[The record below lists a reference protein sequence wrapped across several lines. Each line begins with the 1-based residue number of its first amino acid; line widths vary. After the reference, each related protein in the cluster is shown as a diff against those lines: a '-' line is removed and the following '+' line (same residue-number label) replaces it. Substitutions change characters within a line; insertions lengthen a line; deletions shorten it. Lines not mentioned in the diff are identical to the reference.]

1 MACRKDKTDT
11 EKAIDEFV
19 EVSGDQTNKKI
30 EKITKHINKL
40 KGMIDNGLPIMEK
53 IVDQFEN
60 LKDPKALRE
69 KFEQGIDKST
79 KLTQEQKEA
88 LKKGAKDAFQFDGQ
102 SLATNK
108 DKIIKMKSKIA
119 LEIARTEKENGGL
132 KTMKQKVKFLHL
144 RQNAG
149 SKVFQN
155 LEC

>member
-1 MACRKDKTDT
+1 
-11 EKAIDEFV
+11 
-19 EVSGDQTNKKI
+19 
-30 EKITKHINKL
+30 
-40 KGMIDNGLPIMEK
+40 MIDNGLPIMEK

-132 KTMKQKVKFLHL
+132 KTMKQKVKFFASETKRRVQGLSKPRVL
-144 RQNAG
+144 VKAAKAG
-149 SKVFQN
+149 SMMTGMVGKFLAASQSDPPP
-155 LEC
+155 

>member
-1 MACRKDKTDT
+1 M
-11 EKAIDEFV
+11 IDEFV
-19 EVSGDQTNKKI
+19 EVSDGQTNKKI
-30 EKITKHINKL
+30 EKITNHINKL

-53 IVDQFEN
+53 VVDQFEN

-119 LEIARTEKENGGL
+119 LEIARSEKENGGL
-132 KTMKQKVKFLHL
+132 KTMKQKV
-144 RQNAG
+144 
-149 SKVFQN
+149 
-155 LEC
+155 